1 MENSTWRSC
10 NVRSCNVVDVL
21 TRRKLVLQTMAGT
34 EAQLTRILAAVD
46 ANGCVED
53 SATLAKDMGLDHKVL
68 VGCIKSLEASES
80 IVTEVRL
87 QVYGTCG

>member
-1 MENSTWRSC
+1 VDYLHLHRKWKFGSC
-10 NVRSCNVVDVL
+10 RCVDPL
-21 TRRKLVLQTMAGT
+21 YEQKAMAD
-34 EAQLTRILAAVD
+34 AYLTRILAAVD

-87 QVYGTCG
+87 

>member
-1 MENSTWRSC
+1 
-10 NVRSCNVVDVL
+10 
-21 TRRKLVLQTMAGT
+21 MAD
-34 EAQLTRILAAVD
+34 AYLTRILAAVD

-87 QVYGTCG
+87 